1 MQKNNL
7 KKTSKIDLENEDTA
21 VLDESRAQNEP
32 NTGRR
37 LCNPTI
43 DGVRD
48 PNLAT
53 RTGKRFGINATGI
66 QGINCKSAIYFN
78 HRNNAVNFSINL
90 CEYSTLRFKNPII
103 IKKVSNAINDPDLD
117 ETNIKLKFLLPV
129 ITKKE
134 HKALIDEK
142 GNINFKKLKSLCK
155 KYKINYYKINKIR
168 KEILIKNLSDKKLIE
183 MIKNERK
190 LNLIMDNA
198 QIHKAEVTKIV
209 ADILNINIIYLPVYS
224 PFLNPIEKVWADIK
238 RELYKE
244 YYKSVEDIIKIFRS
258 EFYKIVDNKSYTENW
273 LNKFFDINSW

>member
-1 MQKNNL
+1 
-7 KKTSKIDLENEDTA
+7 
-21 VLDESRAQNEP
+21 
-32 NTGRR
+32 
-37 LCNPTI
+37 
-43 DGVRD
+43 
-48 PNLAT
+48 LAT

-90 CEYSTLRFKNPII
+90 CEYSILRFKNPIV
-103 IKKVSNAINDPDLD
+103 IKKLLKAINDPELD
-117 ETNIKLKFLLPV
+117 ETNIKLKFLLPI

-134 HKALIDEK
+134 HEALINEND
-142 GNINFKKLKSLCK
+142 NINFKKLKNLCK
-155 KYKINYYKINKIR
+155 KYNINYYKINKVR
-168 KEILIKNLSDKKLIE
+168 KEILIKNLSDKKLME
-183 MIKNERK
+183 MIKDERK

-209 ADILNINIIYLPVYS
+209 ANILNINIIYLPVYS

-244 YYKSVEDIIKIFRS
+244 YYESVEDIISIFSS

-273 LNKFFDINSW
+273 VNKFFDTNSW